1 MEFGNAD
8 RTRDSE
14 YLSEVKDFNNQV
26 EVYNTQRTKDLLTD
40 KLKATGLKEQI
51 GADANTNAL
60 KEAGMHANALAQGFK
75 TAKNFQE
82 LGTPIKA
89 TKDILTGA
97 GDTLKA
103 YKVGDIIGEKT
114 AQTIGKSAGKL
125 GSALGVVGDIG
136 SIGLDIAQDKANWG
150 KMSTMDKIGNIAD
163 IGGASL
169 DMVGTGLMT
178 FGGPVGAGIGL
189 GLKAFGDLFEVAS
202 GVEST
207 ISGFT
212 GTAGKEKDVDTQ
224 EKQVEN
230 QEGPAQQEIQVGESE
245 AGAGTL
251 AVGRMQQ

>member
-1 MEFGNAD
+1 MEFGNVD

-26 EVYNTQRTKDLLTD
+26 QIYNTQLTKNILGD
-40 KLKATGLKEQI
+40 KEKAEGLKEQI

-60 KEAGMHANALAQGFK
+60 KEAGQHANAIAQGLK

-82 LGTPIKA
+82 IGTPLKA
-89 TKDILTGA
+89 TKDIVMGA
-97 GDTLKA
+97 GDTAKLFKA
-103 YKVGDIIGEKT
+103 GDVIGKQT
-114 AQTIGKSAGKL
+114 AETIGKTAGKL
-125 GSALGVVGDIG
+125 GTAIGVIGDIG

-150 KMSTMDKIGNIAD
+150 SMSTMDKIGNIAD
-163 IGGASL
+163 IGGAGL

-202 GVEST
+202 GVEQT
-207 ISGFT
+207 ISGYSET
-212 GTAGKEKDVDTQ
+212 TQKKKDVDTAEQEQ
-224 EKQVEN
+224 EKA
-230 QEGPAQQEIQVGESE
+230 EGPAQQQIQAGVSE

-251 AVGRMQQ
+251 AVGRMAQ